1 MRHVVALAL
10 AMALTGCL
18 GKAADTTPVAPSTP
32 SEVTAAGKGAIE
44 QWRQAYEVKSFDA
57 LAKLYVR
64 SPDTVLVLD
73 GVPMIGWKSIEPM
86 LRDKLAR
93 AKEIHIRLKD
103 VSVMSL
109 APTIASAVATMTREI
124 SDGITTVTENGALT
138 LVFEKTHDGWQI
150 VAEHY
155 SYRRPS

>member
-18 GKAADTTPVAPSTP
+18 GKAADTTPVAPATP

>member
-32 SEVTAAGKGAIE
+32 SEVVAAGTGAIE

>member
-10 AMALTGCL
+10 AMVLTGCL
-18 GKAADTTPVAPSTP
+18 GKAEDTTPVAPATP
-32 SEVTAAGKGAIE
+32 TEVVAAGKGAIE

-109 APTIASAVATMTREI
+109 APTIAGAVATMTREI